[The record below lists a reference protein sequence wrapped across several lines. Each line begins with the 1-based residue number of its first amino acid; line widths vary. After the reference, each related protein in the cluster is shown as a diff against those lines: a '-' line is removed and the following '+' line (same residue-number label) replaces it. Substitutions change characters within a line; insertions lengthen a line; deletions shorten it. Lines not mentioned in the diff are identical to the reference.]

1 MCTTAVTGRLVG
13 RKSTVATS
21 RGETCL
27 RTPLARAL
35 MISRVLPLLTL
46 TVLFFF
52 FNAEIWQV
60 AVKLEPSRT

>member
-1 MCTTAVTGRLVG
+1 MAR
-13 RKSTVATS
+13 RS
-21 RGETCL
+21 L
-27 RTPLARAL
+27 RELGTLGP